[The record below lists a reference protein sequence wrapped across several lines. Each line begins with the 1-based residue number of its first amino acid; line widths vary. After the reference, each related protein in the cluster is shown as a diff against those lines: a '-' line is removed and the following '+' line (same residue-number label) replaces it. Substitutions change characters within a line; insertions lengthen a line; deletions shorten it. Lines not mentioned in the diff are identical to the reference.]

1 MDFSELR
8 ASIPAN
14 ASMTYLNTGWAGPS
28 PARVIERMRA
38 TAQRESDLGPA
49 GPDGMAF
56 AREIDAEAKRG
67 VGRLLNVSPDDVL
80 LTHGTTE
87 GVNVVLH
94 GIAWEPGDELLIS
107 DLEHPGVKSPSA
119 VVEEQRGVLVNRA
132 VIPPDASA
140 DQAFAA
146 IKASITPRT
155 KLVALSHVM
164 FTCGLRLPAE
174 EIVRVAHEAGALV
187 LFDGAQTS
195 GQIALDL
202 TAMNVDFYAISGQK
216 WLMGPTGSGALYVNP
231 ARIGSLTPLF
241 TRAGLDSRTGLAM
254 HGVAS
259 LGVVDRAGFA
269 EALAIHHELGA
280 DAVERRTAELAS
292 ALREGLTAIAGVTL
306 NGPAGGETATALTAI
321 SVEGWEPPALFEALW
336 AQHRVVARAVVSPP
350 GVRFCTGPFNDER
363 DVEAAVGAVR
373 TLAGNR

>member
-1 MDFSELR
+1 MVFLR
-8 ASIPAN
+8 S
-14 ASMTYLNTGWAGPS
+14 L
-28 PARVIERMRA
+28 
-38 TAQRESDLGPA
+38 
-49 GPDGMAF
+49 
-56 AREIDAEAKRG
+56 
-67 VGRLLNVSPDDVL
+67 
-80 LTHGTTE
+80 
-87 GVNVVLH
+87 
-94 GIAWEPGDELLIS
+94 
-107 DLEHPGVKSPSA
+107 
-119 VVEEQRGVLVNRA
+119 
-132 VIPPDASA
+132 
-140 DQAFAA
+140 
-146 IKASITPRT
+146 
-155 KLVALSHVM
+155 
-164 FTCGLRLPAE
+164 CGLRLPAE

-321 SVEGWEPPALFEALW
+321 SVEGWESPALFEALW